1 MDLAVKKI
9 SDNKNQLGYI
19 PKNPHILK
27 LETGF

>member
-27 LETGF
+27 LESEL